1 MCFIVMSTENFFISS
16 AIFKMIIAVYRAH
29 KGMYDAG

>member
-1 MCFIVMSTENFFISS
+1 MCFIVMSTENFISS
-16 AIFKMIIAVYRAH
+16 AIFKMIIVVYRAH